1 MFIPFCGTCCQQ
13 GITVKVTMR
22 SERRIQLGSWHCHL
36 IATIVT
42 FMVIYGGYGG
52 AVVRCLKI
60 LKRILFFTLHLF

>member
-1 MFIPFCGTCCQQ
+1 
-13 GITVKVTMR
+13 MR